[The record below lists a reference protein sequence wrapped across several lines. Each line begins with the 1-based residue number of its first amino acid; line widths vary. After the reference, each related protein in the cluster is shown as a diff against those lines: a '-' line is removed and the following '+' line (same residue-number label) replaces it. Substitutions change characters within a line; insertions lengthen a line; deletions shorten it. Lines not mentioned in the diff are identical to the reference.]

1 MPDLGLLNNSVIS
14 TWGNR
19 VEILRGNMR
28 FPIDGVLIE
37 GYRDQPAGNEDVE
50 QADPFFS
57 FRATDYARTGAT
69 QGDMVVM
76 GDTHYSIV
84 ADPEMD
90 GGDWCRVAVR
100 VYA

>member
-1 MPDLGLLNNSVIS
+1 MPDLGLLNSAVVS
-14 TWGNR
+14 TWGDQ
-19 VEILRGNMR
+19 VEIRRGNMR

-37 GYRDQPAGNEDVE
+37 GYRDQPAGNEDIE

-57 FRATDYARTGAT
+57 FRAKDYARTGAT
-69 QGDMVVM
+69 QGDLIVM
-76 GDTHYSIV
+76 GGVTYSIV

-100 VYA
+100 EYT